1 MAYYPKSQI
10 KTNLKTSGDEFI
22 LSSTKEKYIGF
33 YYEVSNGDKFSGKT
47 PESGPNILLLPI
59 PADQEPE
66 SADVQGLSEQV
77 QYNRDKFIETCQEGD
92 LRVMNTCFYKPNSKL
107 ATYRKVGTTRSTP
120 LSRETHEQINYICN
134 PEMEKHCKE
143 CRIRHKGKHRLRPLP
158 SNSRHQTS
166 IKSIIQKQHKQ
177 RQVYRMHSRTKNRTK

>member
-10 KTNLKTSGDEFI
+10 KTNLKTNGDEFI

-66 SADVQGLSEQV
+66 SAEAEEQSV
-77 QYNRDKFIETCQEGD
+77 LISPPIIIINDY
-92 LRVMNTCFYKPNSKL
+92 PNS
-107 ATYRKVGTTRSTP
+107 P
-120 LSRETHEQINYICN
+120 QQIQDLYLT
-134 PEMEKHCKE
+134 MLLLFL
-143 CRIRHKGKHRLRPLP
+143 HKK
-158 SNSRHQTS
+158 
-166 IKSIIQKQHKQ
+166 III
-177 RQVYRMHSRTKNRTK
+177 